1 MLVGPVLVLLAGLVI
16 ASRLLA
22 IGPLPNLDTLP
33 AYPNA
38 TNLKQIANDT
48 ALTQTE
54 SATTPRNVTT
64 FDTADSTKSV
74 LSFYKDRLEREGWKA
89 ASPQGQDSN
98 SESFAYDESSPGA
111 GNRVLSTHR
120 VDIKIEQ
127 GQGNIRHVTVSQYRI
142 DH

>member
-16 ASRLLA
+16 VSRLLA

-38 TNLKQIANDT
+38 ANLKQTANAT
-48 ALTQTE
+48 ALTKAE
-54 SATTPRNVTT
+54 SATTPRSVTT
-64 FDTADSTKSV
+64 FDTADSTESI
-74 LSFYKDRLEREGWKA
+74 LRFYKDRLEREGWKA

-111 GNRVLSTHR
+111 GDRVLSTHR
-120 VDIKIEQ
+120 VDVQVEP